1 VYFVFEAINTANVA
15 SLIGSIELLS
25 GNDFASWKE
34 KIEVVLGVLD
44 LDYAFRMD
52 DVFVLNYVFCTVLLM
67 YFAQLC
73 CLLQI
78 MPFSWLKWN
87 QREVLISENFLRLIG
102 LKLFIGAL
110 CFIYVICT
118 G

>member
-1 VYFVFEAINTANVA
+1 MCIFVFEAINTANVA

-52 DVFVLNYVFCTVLLM
+52 EPKAPNSKDPDYEEKKKEYEIKC
-67 YFAQLC
+67 
-73 CLLQI
+73 
-78 MPFSWLKWN
+78 SK
-87 QREVLISENFLRLIG
+87 
-102 LKLFIGAL
+102 
-110 CFIYVICT
+110 
-118 G
+118 